1 MKYIDSMTSQER
13 AKFME
18 EVNELD
24 AVLRALPNPTSHN
37 NTRREQMSDLQILIE
52 EVARIALESHEMRRH
67 IGHELGA
74 SDEELEKAFQYL
86 DAQLK
91 QGETK

>member
-13 AKFME
+13 AEFME

-37 NTRREQMSDLQILIE
+37 NTRREQMSDLKILIE
-52 EVARIALESHEMRRH
+52 EVARIALESQEMRRH

>member
-1 MKYIDSMTSQER
+1 
-13 AKFME
+13 
-18 EVNELD
+18 
-24 AVLRALPNPTSHN
+24 
-37 NTRREQMSDLQILIE
+37 MSDLQILIE
-52 EVARIALESHEMRRH
+52 EVARIALESQEMRRH

-91 QGETK
+91 QGESK

>member
-13 AKFME
+13 AEFME

-24 AVLRALPNPTSHN
+24 AVLRALPNPTPHN
-37 NTRREQMSDLQILIE
+37 NTRREQMSDLKILIE
-52 EVARIALESHEMRRH
+52 EVARIALESQEMRRH

>member
-37 NTRREQMSDLQILIE
+37 NTRREQMSDLKILIE
-52 EVARIALESHEMRRH
+52 EVARIAQ
-67 IGHELGA
+67 IGRAHV
-74 SDEELEKAFQYL
+74 
-86 DAQLK
+86 
-91 QGETK
+91 

>member
-37 NTRREQMSDLQILIE
+37 DTRRNQMSDLQILIE
-52 EVARIALESHEMRRH
+52 EVAQ
-67 IGHELGA
+67 IGRAHV
-74 SDEELEKAFQYL
+74 
-86 DAQLK
+86 
-91 QGETK
+91 